1 MSTYVEREDDQTRE
15 LVRPDLPSVFA
26 VITVATWFDRTY
38 GNSYFAGRVLN
49 TVAGDSAAIPFQYGH
64 GRSAFALAA
73 AAVSEID
80 LTDDYGRP
88 LAGVEI
94 RECEVSSMKACKAYA
109 D

>member
-1 MSTYVEREDDQTRE
+1 METYIEREDDQTKA
-15 LVRPDLPSVFA
+15 LARPDLPAVFA

-49 TVAGDSAAIPFQYGH
+49 TVAGDSAPIPFQYGH

-73 AAVSEID
+73 QSVSEID
-80 LTDDYGRP
+80 MTDDYGRP

-94 RECEVSSMKACKAYA
+94 RECEVSTMKACKAYA

>member
-1 MSTYVEREDDQTRE
+1 MTYVERTEDQTRE
-15 LVRPDLPSVFA
+15 LVRPDQPAVFA

-49 TVAGDSAAIPFQYGH
+49 TVTGESFPIPFQYGH
-64 GRSAFALAA
+64 SRSTFALTAA
-73 AAVSEID
+73 ARSGFT

-94 RECEVSSMKACKAYA
+94 RECEVSSKKACRAYSVR
-109 D
+109 